1 MINWEKFLFI
11 PRSALGHFPLK
22 FLCSEIS
29 GGTLH
34 LSVPLVQPR
43 PRCNGFAQVRIE
55 NLVPGLLYAQS
66 KTPSKYRFTIVS
78 LIVPVYPYSC
88 GFRALIEAVN

>member
-1 MINWEKFLFI
+1 MGLSMFVVV
-11 PRSALGHFPLK
+11 
-22 FLCSEIS
+22 CSWQEYDRN
-29 GGTLH
+29 L
-34 LSVPLVQPR
+34 
-43 PRCNGFAQVRIE
+43 CNGFAQVRIE
-55 NLVPGLLYAQS
+55 NLVPGLLHAQS